1 MLLTLKP
8 PLQNGFVGTHAAYST
23 PPPLLLPPPPP
34 PSSHSIPASHSSPTT
49 NGAGALPALPV
60 STTSRMNPSLRGLPP
75 PAAMTMQNTDRGPPP
90 VGQPLGQLPAPP
102 PQWQGA
108 DESMRNWLQAKA
120 GEDRRKQEEER
131 TRQET
136 LRLEQ
141 FKIGQTMLR
150 ESLQGGVP
158 PYMVPMVFAGMGG
171 GNMPNASLEWAQHYM
186 AQISFQ
192 QQQQLQQQ
200 QQQQQPALPP
210 QATPESRRDSRMIT
224 GPQPNPYATQQPI
237 QQVTAATP
245 VQPGQQLP
253 SQAQQSSAFLPT
265 YQLANTSSAARNQ
278 AQQAL
283 PPTSLSTPAPRPP
296 PQSQLPRLNTNELRV
311 APPPSGTQVSVQ
323 SLNPL
328 QQPQSAPPQEQQP
341 SSSPNIF
348 IPWMPPASQPGS
360 NAPITPSGRSQQGS
374 PYSQS
379 AASHLRSDHVPSP
392 KKRKTTTNQGGSGHS
407 SQAAQET
414 SPPFSQT
421 SSSSTQSGRRGGHS
435 RQRSDASS
443 RGYDTLGRPTSRPR
457 QQESAHT
464 SAPGSGQI
472 GSTAH
477 QTPATTVS
485 DEPNRQASA
494 SSETRQ
500 SRLSAGP
507 EMRRGQEPSEAPPP
521 ANEADARST
530 ARR

>member
-120 GEDRRKQEEER
+120 EEDRRKQEEER

-186 AQISFQ
+186 AQISF
-192 QQQQLQQQ
+192 

>member
-1 MLLTLKP
+1 
-8 PLQNGFVGTHAAYST
+8 
-23 PPPLLLPPPPP
+23 
-34 PSSHSIPASHSSPTT
+34 
-49 NGAGALPALPV
+49 
-60 STTSRMNPSLRGLPP
+60 
-75 PAAMTMQNTDRGPPP
+75 MQNTDRGPPP

-102 PQWQGA
+102 TQWQGA

-120 GEDRRKQEEER
+120 EEDRRKQEEER

-192 QQQQLQQQ
+192 QQQQ

-210 QATPESRRDSRMIT
+210 QATLEPRQDSRTIT

-237 QQVTAATP
+237 SQAIAAP
-245 VQPGQQLP
+245 PFQSGQQLP
-253 SQAQQSSAFLPT
+253 SQAQQSSAMVPT
-265 YQLANTSSAARNQ
+265 YQLPNTSSAARIQ

-283 PPTSLSTPAPRPP
+283 PQMSLPISAPRPP

-311 APPPSGTQVSVQ
+311 AQPPSGTQVGVH
-323 SLNPL
+323 SLHPL
-328 QQPQSAPPQEQQP
+328 QQSQSAQPQEQHQ

-348 IPWMPPASQPGS
+348 IPWNPPASQPGS
-360 NAPITPSGRSQQGS
+360 NAPITPSGRSQQES
-374 PYSQS
+374 PFSQS
-379 AASHLRSDHVPSP
+379 ANSHLRSDHVPSP
-392 KKRKTTTNQGGSGHS
+392 KKRKTTTNQGGSGQT
-407 SQAAQET
+407 SQAAHET

-421 SSSSTQSGRRGGHS
+421 SSSSTPSGRRGGHS

-443 RGYDTLGRPTSRPR
+443 RGYDTLGRPTSRQR
-457 QQESAHT
+457 QPESAHT

-477 QTPATTVS
+477 QTPATSVS
-485 DEPNRQASA
+485 NEPTRQASA

-507 EMRRGQEPSEAPPP
+507 GDET
-521 ANEADARST
+521 RS
-530 ARR
+530 

>member
-8 PLQNGFVGTHAAYST
+8 PLQDGFAGTHAAYSA
-23 PPPLLLPPPPP
+23 PPPPPQPLLLPPP
-34 PSSHSIPASHSSPTT
+34 SSSQSISTFQSSPAT
-49 NGAGALPALPV
+49 NGAGSLPSLPA
-60 STTSRMNPSLRGLPP
+60 STTSRMNTSLRGLPP
-75 PAAMTMQNTDRGPPP
+75 PAAMAMQNTDHGPPP

-102 PQWQGA
+102 AQWQGA

-120 GEDRRKQEEER
+120 EEDRRKQEEER

-171 GNMPNASLEWAQHYM
+171 GNMPTASLEWAQHYM

-192 QQQQLQQQ
+192 QQQQQQQ
-200 QQQQQPALPP
+200 QLQQQQQPALPP
-210 QATPESRRDSRMIT
+210 QATLEPRQDSRTIT

-237 QQVTAATP
+237 PQAIAAPP
-245 VQPGQQLP
+245 VQSGLQLP
-253 SQAQQSSAFLPT
+253 SQAQQSSAMVPT
-265 YQLANTSSAARNQ
+265 YQLPNTSSAARIQ

-283 PPTSLSTPAPRPP
+283 PQMSLPTSAPRPP

-311 APPPSGTQVSVQ
+311 AQPPQGTQVGVH

-328 QQPQSAPPQEQQP
+328 QQSQSAQPQEQHQ

-348 IPWMPPASQPGS
+348 IPWNPPASQPGS
-360 NAPITPSGRSQQGS
+360 NAPITPSGRSQQES
-374 PYSQS
+374 PFSQS
-379 AASHLRSDHVPSP
+379 ANSHLRSDHVPSP
-392 KKRKTTTNQGGSGHS
+392 KKRKTTTTNQGGSGQS
-407 SQAAQET
+407 SQAAHET

-421 SSSSTQSGRRGGHS
+421 SSSSTPSGRRGGHS

-443 RGYDTLGRPTSRPR
+443 RGYDTLGRPTSRQR
-457 QQESAHT
+457 QPESAHT

-477 QTPATTVS
+477 QTPATSVS
-485 DEPNRQASA
+485 NEPTRQASA

-507 EMRRGQEPSEAPPP
+507 GDET
-521 ANEADARST
+521 RS
-530 ARR
+530 